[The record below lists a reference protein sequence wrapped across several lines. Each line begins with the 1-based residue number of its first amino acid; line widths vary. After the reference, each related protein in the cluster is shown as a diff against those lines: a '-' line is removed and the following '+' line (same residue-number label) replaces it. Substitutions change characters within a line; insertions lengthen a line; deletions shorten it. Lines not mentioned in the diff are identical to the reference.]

1 MPLLAAWMYTY
12 RLQPTAHLVAVPGW
26 APCTTEEVFPPTCA
40 PSLWCAQTME
50 SKVCHCLQPG
60 CIRTGCN
67 QRHTLLLCQAGSLHD
82 NKGVPFSM
90 CPQFVVHSDDGI

>member
-26 APCTTEEVFPPTCA
+26 APCMTEEAFPSVRA
-40 PSLWCAQTME
+40 PSLWCTQTKE
-50 SKVCHCLQPG
+50 SKACHCLQPG

-67 QRHTLLLCQAGSLHD
+67 QRHTLWLCQAGLLA
-82 NKGVPFSM
+82 
-90 CPQFVVHSDDGI
+90 